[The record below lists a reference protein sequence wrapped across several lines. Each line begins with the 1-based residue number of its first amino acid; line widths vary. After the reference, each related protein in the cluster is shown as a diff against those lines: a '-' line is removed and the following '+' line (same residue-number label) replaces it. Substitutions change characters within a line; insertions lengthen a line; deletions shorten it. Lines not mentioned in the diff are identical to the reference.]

1 MGDLGGAARRLAAA
15 LCTLAAAAVLAA
27 CGAGDEPGGTE
38 LNARNPA
45 PAADFTLTDQFGS
58 EVSLSGL
65 RDRVV
70 VLAFLYTHCPDI
82 CPVVADHLVSVR
94 DRLSGEPGALEDV
107 SMLVV
112 SVDPERDSERRA
124 HEYSERYGM
133 LSEWSY
139 LVGEREALERV
150 WSDYYVSPLA
160 ASGGSVDSLADA
172 VEAAHK
178 VDHQA
183 PVYLIDREGMM
194 RTAFLLPFDPNDV
207 ANRVLAL
214 LGEGG

>member
-1 MGDLGGAARRLAAA
+1 M
-15 LCTLAAAAVLAA
+15 
-27 CGAGDEPGGTE
+27 
-38 LNARNPA
+38 
-45 PAADFTLTDQFGS
+45 
-58 EVSLSGL
+58 
-65 RDRVV
+65 V
-70 VLAFLYTHCPDI
+70 VLTFLYTHCPDI
-82 CPVVADHLVSVR
+82 CPVVAGHLVSVR
-94 DRLSGEPGALEDV
+94 DRLSGEPGALDDV

-112 SVDPERDSERRA
+112 SVDPERDGERRA
-124 HEYSERYGM
+124 REYSERYGM
-133 LSEWSY
+133 LSGWSY
-139 LVGEREALERV
+139 LVGDRETLERV

-172 VEAAHK
+172 VEAAYT

-183 PVYLIDREGMM
+183 PVYLIDRVGMM